1 MTASCP
7 SVRQAAGDDDDGTG
21 AQRAGLVRRRMEVF
35 DQAQP
40 LSAVHA
46 AAIDSTQR
54 RRRRRRSSI
63 PKEQIYM
70 LFSCCRRATS
80 NTVVSRSRHT
90 NTLCLRVSIRSCQH
104 VLQHVPASPRSIYQ
118 LTVTSVCSRRVVER
132 DAANTK
138 QT

>member
-54 RRRRRRSSI
+54 RRRRSSI

-80 NTVVSRSRHT
+80 NTVVSQSVAAHK
-90 NTLCLRVSIRSCQH
+90 H
-104 VLQHVPASPRSIYQ
+104 VVLARFHSELPACFATRASHPEVNLYQ